1 MIEKHILFS
10 IKIVF
15 ILRYLIKNLA
25 FYIKMSYFDTKDHT
39 MKNKKTLLDKSASR
53 IKRRKDNVFILR
65 DFDDLVAE
73 YDYDQMLR
81 ALRMLVKDGT
91 LVKIGYGIY
100 AKTRTFNNGVV
111 LPNAPIGDL
120 AEEALQKLGIKTD
133 KSSYWHEYNAGLS
146 TQMPTGRVIAVNKRV
161 RRHIEYNGFDIF
173 FEKLKSEI

>member
-1 MIEKHILFS
+1 
-10 IKIVF
+10 
-15 ILRYLIKNLA
+15 
-25 FYIKMSYFDTKDHT
+25 
-39 MKNKKTLLDKSASR
+39 MKNKKTLLDKTASR

-133 KSSYWHEYNAGLS
+133 KSSYWYEYNAGLS

-173 FEKLKSEI
+173 FEKLKSKI